1 MMSER
6 LASVSRSS
14 RQTLGEDDMEVPV
27 RTTASRL
34 LTRRNATVSGLRAC
48 LPSDESRSDVTVLAR
63 RLGAPVGELRARL
76 LADRPPARPARQHGP
91 LAPEAALTA
100 RGRVRPRVYTGSP
113 TGYLQRAPAG
123 V

>member
-34 LTRRNATVSGLRAC
+34 LTRRNATVPGLRAC

-76 LADRPPARPARQHGP
+76 LADRPPARP
-91 LAPEAALTA
+91 LAST
-100 RGRVRPRVYTGSP
+100 VRSLLKQRLPRVGVYDRGCTP
-113 TGYLQRAPAG
+113 APPPVIFNEHRQG
-123 V
+123 